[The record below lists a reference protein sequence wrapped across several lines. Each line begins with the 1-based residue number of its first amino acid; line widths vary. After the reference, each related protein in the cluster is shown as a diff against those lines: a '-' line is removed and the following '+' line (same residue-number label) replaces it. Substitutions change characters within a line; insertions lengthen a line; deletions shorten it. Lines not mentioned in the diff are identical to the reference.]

1 MQTPEITNASQREA
15 FIIQPDSSHSR
26 IMAAMTRGP
35 RNRRQFLQ
43 AAAAIA
49 AATRTSLRAQLAHST
64 GEKIRGLMVDAAR
77 VPENLA
83 YYRRVIDFC
92 ADWEFNT
99 LQFRLTDD
107 QGSSLRFASVPN
119 LVTHPHAFTPD
130 ELRALA
136 EYGRRRGVDLL
147 PEVEAFGH
155 TGYITRSPVYKHLLD
170 DDPNGS
176 AEFTGIIPVHPETP
190 QLFEKLFREVA
201 GIFPSKYLHGG
212 CDEVNWG
219 GSALSRK
226 ALQTRTRAD
235 IWADWLNQLNKLARS
250 HGKTFIVWGDY
261 VLGKQPDILP
271 RLDKRVVIMD
281 WNYWDTDPAPFRKAL
296 DRVRANGSRAIG
308 APGLISYRWGP
319 RPGTSQLGN
328 IDAFADVYFESADP
342 ASLGVVLTNWVPSR
356 YVQNS
361 LWDGFAYA
369 AVAFKYGSAA
379 AQVSAFRRFVE
390 RHFGAQ
396 WSEHWSEAIKLLYD
410 AAPLYNGK
418 AGSLGLKLPVP
429 FSSEAEL
436 AATLKDRT
444 EPVNPFPR
452 VRELLAGAQPGVA
465 KNQADFAAL
474 LLSVRY
480 LEALFWRQSVIQQT
494 AAKPLDRG
502 TALELIRNI
511 AGRDR
516 ALLDELSRDWDTG
529 RPADSPTKL
538 APLYGMEP
546 KDQLVFQWSRAATF
560 STELAAAPERFL
572 AILRSAGPAPVSERA
587 VTCSQSRA

>member
-1 MQTPEITNASQREA
+1 
-15 FIIQPDSSHSR
+15 
-26 IMAAMTRGP
+26 MAAMTTGP

-43 AAAAIA
+43 AAAAVA
-49 AATRTSLRAQLAHST
+49 AATRTGLWAQPAQPSPT
-64 GEKIRGLMVDAAR
+64 SAKIRGLMVDAAR

-83 YYRRVIDFC
+83 YYRRVLDFC
-92 ADWEFNT
+92 SDWKLNT

-107 QGSSLRFASVPN
+107 QGSALRFASVPN

-190 QLFEKLFREVA
+190 QLFEKLFGEVA
-201 GIFPSKYLHGG
+201 SIFPSKYLHGG

-226 ALQTRTRAD
+226 ALETCTRTD

-328 IDAFADVYFESADP
+328 IDAFADVYLGSSDA
-342 ASLGVVLTNWVPSR
+342 ASLGAVLTNWVPSR
-356 YVQNS
+356 YIQNS
-361 LWDGFAYA
+361 LWDGLAYA

-396 WSEHWSEAIKLLYD
+396 WNEHWAEAIKLLYD
-410 AAPLYNGK
+410 AAPLYGGGK
-418 AGSLGLKLPVP
+418 PGPLGLKLPVP
-429 FSSEAEL
+429 FSSDAEL
-436 AATLKDRT
+436 AAALKDT
-444 EPVNPFPR
+444 QPANPFPR
-452 VRELLAGAQPGVA
+452 IRELLVGVQISVR
-465 KNQADFAAL
+465 KSQEDFAAL
-474 LLSVRY
+474 LLNVRY

-494 AAKPLDRG
+494 AAKPLDRVK
-502 TALELIRNI
+502 ALELIRSI
-511 AGRDR
+511 AERDLT
-516 ALLDELSRDWDTG
+516 LLDELSKDWDAG
-529 RPADSPTKL
+529 RPADSPAKL

-546 KDQLVFQWSRAATF
+546 KDQLVFQWSRAAAF
-560 STELAAAPERFL
+560 STELDAAPERFL
-572 AILRSAGPAPVSERA
+572 AILRSAGPAPVP
-587 VTCSQSRA
+587 